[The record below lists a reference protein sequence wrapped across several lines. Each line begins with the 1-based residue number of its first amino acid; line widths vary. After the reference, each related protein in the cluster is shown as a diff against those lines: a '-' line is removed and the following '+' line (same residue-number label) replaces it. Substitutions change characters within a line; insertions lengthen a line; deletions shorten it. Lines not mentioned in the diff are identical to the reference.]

1 MGYPNPN
8 ESEILTIR
16 GYFDLCLC
24 CDEGYDDASCTCT
37 NYTPKDVIEA
47 AEALRQSLADAERDM
62 REMAD
67 ELQFAN
73 SIIDKYAANVPP
85 GAQPLLNAGLTKAA
99 QILGKDRGE

>member
-37 NYTPKDVIEA
+37 YYTPKDVIEA
-47 AEALRQSLADAERDM
+47 AESLRQALADAEREK
-62 REMAD
+62 RELASD
-67 ELQFAN
+67 LKFLF
-73 SIIDKYAANVPP
+73 DKY
-85 GAQPLLNAGLTKAA
+85 GWDLAGYDDKEVVARLRDKAA
-99 QILGKDRGE
+99 LILGKKGGE